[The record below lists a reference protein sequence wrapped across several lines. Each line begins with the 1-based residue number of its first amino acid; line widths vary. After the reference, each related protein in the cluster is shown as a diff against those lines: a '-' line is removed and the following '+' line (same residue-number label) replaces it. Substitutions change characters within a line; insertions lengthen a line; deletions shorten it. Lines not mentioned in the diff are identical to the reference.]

1 MLGFRILSPYIMR
14 LKFKWFSKIL
24 ASTFLVCFAHAA
36 LAQVLNTDKTAALDS
51 TKKIQTSISL
61 SIATDQQK
69 KSLVDLFY
77 AGDFTLIR
85 KNNSTTFYTKIDRVT
100 NGGIS
105 IQDVGTF
112 QLKNN
117 HRIGKKLFFESYV
130 QYQWDG
136 GLGLDRRA
144 LAGMNLVHQFKN
156 TETEDFFMGAG
167 VFIENEQWNYS
178 QVNDV
183 SLINNKPITITHPKL
198 NLTAKYSVVNPTT
211 YYEFIIRAFNQSGVF
226 ENNFSNRTS
235 VFTTLQFPI
244 SKRLSTSF
252 NIDFLY
258 DTAPIVP
265 IDHFHYNYAQAL
277 TYTF

>member
-1 MLGFRILSPYIMR
+1 MQLFIKGGRLLIIGFMCI
-14 LKFKWFSKIL
+14 
-24 ASTFLVCFAHAA
+24 CFINKTH
-36 LAQVLNTDKTAALDS
+36 AQVLNTDKTSTLDS
-51 TKKIQTSISL
+51 TKKFQSSISL
-61 SIATDQQK
+61 AIATDQQK

-85 KNNSTTFYTKIDRVT
+85 KNNATTLYTKIDRVT
-100 NGGIS
+100 NGGVS

-117 HRIGKKLFFESYV
+117 HRIGKQLYVESFL

-136 GLGLDRRA
+136 GLGLDQRA
-144 LAGMNLVHQFKN
+144 LVGMNLVHQFKN

-167 VFIENEQWNYS
+167 IFMENEIWNFS
-178 QVNDV
+178 QVNDQ
-183 SLINNKPITITHPKL
+183 SLINNTPINITHPKF

-211 YYEFIIRAFNQSGVF
+211 NYEVIIRAFNQSGWYK
-226 ENNFSNRTS
+226 NIFSNRTS
-235 VFTTLQFPI
+235 LFTTLQFPI
-244 SKRLSTSF
+244 SKHLSTSF
-252 NIDFLY
+252 NIDCIY

-277 TYTF
+277 TYSF

>member
-1 MLGFRILSPYIMR
+1 MFINSQYVRIVLVSTLIMLS
-14 LKFKWFSKIL
+14 
-24 ASTFLVCFAHAA
+24 AQVA
-36 LAQVLNTDKTAALDS
+36 LCQVLNTDKTSNLDS
-51 TKKIQTSISL
+51 TKKIQSSISL
-61 SIATDQQK
+61 AISTDQQK

-85 KNNSTTFYTKIDRVT
+85 KNNSTTLYTKIDRVT
-100 NGGIS
+100 NGGVS
-105 IQDVGTF
+105 IQDLGTF

-117 HRIGKKLFFESYV
+117 HRIGKILFLESFV

-144 LAGMNLVHQFKN
+144 LAGMNLVQHFKN

-167 VFIENEQWNYS
+167 IFMENEAWNFS
-178 QVNDV
+178 QVTDQT
-183 SLINNKPITITHPKL
+183 LINNTPINVTHPKL

-211 YYEFIIRAFNQSGVF
+211 NYEVIIRAFNQSGYF
-226 ENNFSNRTS
+226 ENKLSNRTS

-244 SKRLSTSF
+244 SKKLTTSF
-252 NIDFLY
+252 NIDCIY

-277 TYTF
+277 TYSF

>member
-1 MLGFRILSPYIMR
+1 MFINSPYVRIVLVSTIIM
-14 LKFKWFSKIL
+14 LS
-24 ASTFLVCFAHAA
+24 AQVA
-36 LAQVLNTDKTAALDS
+36 LCQVLNTDKTSNLDS
-51 TKKIQTSISL
+51 TKKIQSSISL
-61 SIATDQQK
+61 AISTDQQK

-85 KNNSTTFYTKIDRVT
+85 KNNSTTLYTKIDRVS
-100 NGGIS
+100 NGGVS

-117 HRIGKKLFFESYV
+117 HRIGKKLFLESFV

-156 TETEDFFMGAG
+156 TETEDFFMGG
-167 VFIENEQWNYS
+167 GLFLENEQWNFL
-178 QVNDV
+178 QVNDL
-183 SLINNKPITITHPKL
+183 SLINNNPIHVTHPKL
-198 NLTAKYSVVNPTT
+198 NLTVKYSVINPSTN
-211 YYEFIIRAFNQSGVF
+211 YEVIIRAFNQSGF
-226 ENNFSNRTS
+226 YENKLGNRTS

-252 NIDFLY
+252 NIDCLY

-265 IDHFHYNYAQAL
+265 IDHFHYNYAQSL
-277 TYTF
+277 TYSF

>member
-1 MLGFRILSPYIMR
+1 MFINSQYVRIVLVSTLIMLS
-14 LKFKWFSKIL
+14 
-24 ASTFLVCFAHAA
+24 AQVA
-36 LAQVLNTDKTAALDS
+36 LCQVLNTDKTSNLDS
-51 TKKIQTSISL
+51 TKKIQSSISL
-61 SIATDQQK
+61 AISTDQQK

-77 AGDFTLIR
+77 AGG
-85 KNNSTTFYTKIDRVT
+85 V
-100 NGGIS
+100 S
-105 IQDVGTF
+105 IQDLGTF

-117 HRIGKKLFFESYV
+117 HRIGKKLFLESFV

-144 LAGMNLVHQFKN
+144 LAGMNLVQHFKN

-167 VFIENEQWNYS
+167 IFMENEAWNFS
-178 QVNDV
+178 QVNDQT
-183 SLINNKPITITHPKL
+183 LINNTPINVTHPKL

-211 YYEFIIRAFNQSGVF
+211 NYEVIIRAFNQSGYF
-226 ENNFSNRTS
+226 ENKLSNRTS

-244 SKRLSTSF
+244 SKKLTTSF
-252 NIDFLY
+252 NIDCIY

-277 TYTF
+277 TYSF

>member
-1 MLGFRILSPYIMR
+1 MSLKYLRIYLPYTVCII
-14 LKFKWFSKIL
+14 FSIGL
-24 ASTFLVCFAHAA
+24 FMTCD
-36 LAQVLNTDKTAALDS
+36 AQVLNTDKTAGLDS
-51 TKKIQTSISL
+51 TKKFQSQISL
-61 SIATDQQK
+61 AIATDQQK

-77 AGDFTLIR
+77 AGDFTMIGK
-85 KNNSTTFYTKIDRVT
+85 KNATTLYTKIDRVT

-117 HRIGKKLFFESYV
+117 HQLGKKLYLENFL
-130 QYQWDG
+130 QYQWDA
-136 GLGLDRRA
+136 GLGLDSRT
-144 LAGMNLVHQFKN
+144 LAGINLVHNFKN
-156 TETEDFFMGAG
+156 TETEDFFIGGG
-167 VFIENEQWNYS
+167 VFIENEQWNFS
-178 QVNDV
+178 QVNDL
-183 SLINNKPITITHPKL
+183 SLVNNEPIHVTHPKL
-198 NLTAKYSVVNPTT
+198 NLTAKYSIINPTNNF
-211 YYEFIIRAFNQSGVF
+211 EVIIRAFNQSGWYQ
-226 ENNFSNRTS
+226 NTMSNRTS

-277 TYTF
+277 NFSF

>member
-1 MLGFRILSPYIMR
+1 MFINSQYVRIVLVSTLIMLS
-14 LKFKWFSKIL
+14 
-24 ASTFLVCFAHAA
+24 AQVA
-36 LAQVLNTDKTAALDS
+36 LCQVLNTDKTSNLDS
-51 TKKIQTSISL
+51 TKKIQSSISL
-61 SIATDQQK
+61 AISTDQQK

-85 KNNSTTFYTKIDRVT
+85 KNNSTTLYTKIDRVT
-100 NGGIS
+100 NGGVS
-105 IQDVGTF
+105 IQDIGTF

-117 HRIGKKLFFESYV
+117 HRIGKKLFLESFV

-144 LAGMNLVHQFKN
+144 LAGMNLVQHFKN

-167 VFIENEQWNYS
+167 IFMENEAWNFS
-178 QVNDV
+178 QVTDQT
-183 SLINNKPITITHPKL
+183 LINNTPINVTHPKL

-211 YYEFIIRAFNQSGVF
+211 NYEVIIRAFNQSGYF
-226 ENNFSNRTS
+226 ENKLSNRTS

-244 SKRLSTSF
+244 SKKLTTSF
-252 NIDFLY
+252 NIDCIY

-277 TYTF
+277 TYSF

>member
-1 MLGFRILSPYIMR
+1 MFINSQYVRIVLVSTLIMLS
-14 LKFKWFSKIL
+14 
-24 ASTFLVCFAHAA
+24 AQVA
-36 LAQVLNTDKTAALDS
+36 LCQVLNTDKTSNLDS
-51 TKKIQTSISL
+51 TKKIQSSISL
-61 SIATDQQK
+61 AISTDQQK

-85 KNNSTTFYTKIDRVT
+85 KNNSTTLYTKIDRVT
-100 NGGIS
+100 NGGVS
-105 IQDVGTF
+105 IQDLGTF

-117 HRIGKKLFFESYV
+117 HRIGKKLFLESFV

-144 LAGMNLVHQFKN
+144 LAGMNLVQHFKN

-167 VFIENEQWNYS
+167 IFMENEAWNFS
-178 QVNDV
+178 QVTDQT
-183 SLINNKPITITHPKL
+183 LINNTPINVTHPKL

-211 YYEFIIRAFNQSGVF
+211 NYEVIIRAFNQSGYF
-226 ENNFSNRTS
+226 ENKLSNRTS

-244 SKRLSTSF
+244 SKKLTTSF
-252 NIDFLY
+252 NIDCIY

-277 TYTF
+277 TYSF